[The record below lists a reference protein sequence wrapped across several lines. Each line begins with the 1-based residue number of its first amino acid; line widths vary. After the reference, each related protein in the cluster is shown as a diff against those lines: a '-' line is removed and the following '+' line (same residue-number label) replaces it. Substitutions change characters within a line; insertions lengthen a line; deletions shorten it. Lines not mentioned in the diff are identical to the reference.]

1 MQQAVEE
8 FIHYI
13 QVEKGLSENTVA
25 AYRRDLAAFTAFLH
39 TEGIARLSGVDRRAV
54 LAYQIRIKRSGL
66 NLSTVRRR
74 MVVVRVFFRF
84 LILEGKIAV
93 DPTENIES
101 PKGIRK
107 LPHALSPGDVE
118 KLIKA
123 PDPKTPLGMRDRT
136 MVEVV
141 YATGLRV
148 SELVALKIPD
158 INLEVGYL
166 VTMGKGGKERLVPLG
181 DAAQSWLRDY
191 LGHARLGLLKSK
203 ESEFLFPNRF
213 GKKLSRQG
221 FFKIIK
227 KYALKAGIKKE
238 ISPHTLRH
246 SFASHL
252 LENGADLRSVQA
264 MLGHA
269 DISTTQIY
277 THVTREKLKRVF
289 DTYHPRA

>member
-1 MQQAVEE
+1 MQRAVEE
-8 FIHYI
+8 YIHYI

-25 AYRRDLAAFTAFLH
+25 AYRRDLAAFTAFLE
-39 TEGIARLSGVDRRAV
+39 TEGITRLSAVDRRAV
-54 LAYQIRIKRSGL
+54 LAYQIKIKRSGL

-74 MVVVRVFFRF
+74 MVVVRGFFRF
-84 LILEGKIAV
+84 LILEGKVSV
-93 DPTENIES
+93 DPTENMES
-101 PKGIRK
+101 PKGIRR

-118 KLIKA
+118 KLLKA
-123 PDPKTPLGMRDRT
+123 PDALKPLGMRDRT
-136 MVEVV
+136 MIEVL

-148 SELVALKIPD
+148 SELVAMKIPD

-181 DAAQSWLRDY
+181 DTAQAWLRDY
-191 LGHARLGLLKSK
+191 LGHSRLRLVKSK
-203 ESEFLFPNRF
+203 QSEFLFPNRF
-213 GKKLSRQG
+213 GRKLSRQG

-227 KYALKAGIKKE
+227 KYALQAGIRKE
-238 ISPHTLRH
+238 VSPHTLRH

>member
-1 MQQAVEE
+1 
-8 FIHYI
+8 
-13 QVEKGLSENTVA
+13 
-25 AYRRDLAAFTAFLH
+25 
-39 TEGIARLSGVDRRAV
+39 
-54 LAYQIRIKRSGL
+54 
-66 NLSTVRRR
+66 
-74 MVVVRVFFRF
+74 
-84 LILEGKIAV
+84 
-93 DPTENIES
+93 
-101 PKGIRK
+101 
-107 LPHALSPGDVE
+107 
-118 KLIKA
+118 
-123 PDPKTPLGMRDRT
+123 
-136 MVEVV
+136 
-141 YATGLRV
+141 LR
-148 SELVALKIPD
+148 
-158 INLEVGYL
+158 
-166 VTMGKGGKERLVPLG
+166 
-181 DAAQSWLRDY
+181 
-191 LGHARLGLLKSK
+191 LLKSK